1 MSLLHAGTYEVL
13 LAVELVEVDTT
24 RIMCVFQATPHL
36 PSGSTG
42 ADLIESSSYSSSAPS
57 GYSVWGVGK
66 HDNQQQKPSTQPVL
80 SGVKV
85 SVIL

>member
-1 MSLLHAGTYEVL
+1 VSLLHAGTYEVI
-13 LAVELVEVDTT
+13 LAVELGRFYTT
-24 RIMCVFQATPHL
+24 RITCVFQATPHL

-42 ADLIESSSYSSSAPS
+42 AELVESSSYSSSAPS

-80 SGVKV
+80 PGVKV

>member
-1 MSLLHAGTYEVL
+1 MSLLHAGTYEVI
-13 LAVELVEVDTT
+13 LAVELVGFDTT
-24 RIMCVFQATPHL
+24 RVTRVFQATPHL

-42 ADLIESSSYSSSAPS
+42 ADLAEPSNYSSSAPS

-80 SGVKV
+80 PAVKV

>member
-1 MSLLHAGTYEVL
+1 VLASLGSCA
-13 LAVELVEVDTT
+13 
-24 RIMCVFQATPHL
+24 FQAAPHL

-57 GYSVWGVGK
+57 GYSVWGAGK
-66 HDNQQQKPSTQPVL
+66 HDSQQQKPVL

>member
-1 MSLLHAGTYEVL
+1 MALWDGRYYEVI
-13 LAVELVEVDTT
+13 LAIELAGFDTT
-24 RIMCVFQATPHL
+24 RITCVFQATPHL

-42 ADLIESSSYSSSAPS
+42 ADLVESSSYSSSAPS
-57 GYSVWGVGK
+57 GYSVWGASK

-80 SGVKV
+80 TGVKV

>member
-1 MSLLHAGTYEVL
+1 LLHAGTYEVI
-13 LAVELVEVDTT
+13 LAVELVEFDTT
-24 RIMCVFQATPHL
+24 RIICVFQATPCL
-36 PSGSTG
+36 PFGSTG
-42 ADLIESSSYSSSAPS
+42 ADLVASSSYSNSAPS

-80 SGVKV
+80 PGVKV